1 MYAMKNGILY
11 RNENPVFCIGLSYYP
26 SYHERKVPVPEN
38 GDRVK
43 EMKKDLQAMKDA
55 GFNLVRMAAI
65 GSVGI
70 ENNGICIHT
79 EFIDSIL
86 DEADKIGIATMVR
99 LQGYSMNLSG
109 YKDFYMIDS
118 DGKQMNPEVWYD
130 FIQNSLHHSGI
141 CRDNDL
147 GTAALA
153 EHYSKYKN
161 LVSYQTYNEPHYPS
175 GATYDYHP
183 AAIREYRK
191 WLVAIGAIRE
201 DEAENYMPPTSRPQ
215 KGEDAKAWI
224 LWRMFSIKS
233 LSDFLN
239 HTADVAKK
247 VHPRAESLTCL
258 TTCQTLN
265 WNTERCVNYFDNAE
279 SMDVVGV
286 THYIN
291 TYGAPYFH
299 ACLVLDSAESAA
311 AIYGKHCWIVE
322 YDARTTITLRKFY
335 EETYMAV
342 GAGVKGIMYYQW
354 RGDYVFPDSPEGNG
368 FGLINYDGTP
378 TEYYKE
384 KLDMVNLLNELSD
397 YIVNADKK
405 RCGVGILYSRYAFC
419 HSDAIDNDERAK
431 RNLWL
436 DELKRI
442 YIDLRKEGLTVDTVE
457 SRHLKKNTLDIK
469 VLYIPMYDLL
479 SDDEKEEIDAFVK
492 SGGRVY
498 CSECSLEYRDITEK
512 YSGYVSPYSIEDTI
526 LREKLTPVFSCS
538 SKSIMVQVLEGDGYY
553 LAAVNNISGVEE
565 CRTNIELDLGNVSA
579 RKVVM
584 YTPQQKNELKKKG
597 NIVLIPQLKWGA
609 FLLIQE

>member
-1 MYAMKNGILY
+1 MYSMKNGILY
-11 RNENPVFCIGLSYYP
+11 MNENPVFGVGLSYYP

-43 EMKKDLQAMKDA
+43 EMKKDLRAMKDA

-70 ENNGICIHT
+70 ENNDVCIHT

-109 YKDFYMIDS
+109 YKDFYMVDS

-141 CRDNDL
+141 CQDNDL

-175 GATYDYHP
+175 GTTYDYHM

-215 KGEDAKAWI
+215 KGEDAQAWI
-224 LWRMFSIKS
+224 FWRMFSIKS

-247 VHPRAESLTCL
+247 VHPRTESLTCL

-342 GAGVKGIMYYQW
+342 GAGVKNYVLSMA
-354 RGDYVFPDSPEGNG
+354 RGLCFPGQPRGE
-368 FGLINYDGTP
+368 
-378 TEYYKE
+378 
-384 KLDMVNLLNELSD
+384 
-397 YIVNADKK
+397 
-405 RCGVGILYSRYAFC
+405 
-419 HSDAIDNDERAK
+419 
-431 RNLWL
+431 
-436 DELKRI
+436 
-442 YIDLRKEGLTVDTVE
+442 
-457 SRHLKKNTLDIK
+457 
-469 VLYIPMYDLL
+469 
-479 SDDEKEEIDAFVK
+479 
-492 SGGRVY
+492 
-498 CSECSLEYRDITEK
+498 
-512 YSGYVSPYSIEDTI
+512 
-526 LREKLTPVFSCS
+526 
-538 SKSIMVQVLEGDGYY
+538 
-553 LAAVNNISGVEE
+553 
-565 CRTNIELDLGNVSA
+565 
-579 RKVVM
+579 
-584 YTPQQKNELKKKG
+584 
-597 NIVLIPQLKWGA
+597 
-609 FLLIQE
+609 